1 MTEANNC
8 QKLYKNMEE
17 YEDEIKLDKEK
28 YLAKIKLEAKVEKE
42 MREVLEGELHN
53 NETFHLMGQKLV
65 PVLAQLPQEPVLNKY
80 IGHYLSQTAKRMQL
94 NDLLNS

>member
-53 NETFHLMGQKLV
+53 NETLHLMGQKLV
-65 PVLAQLPQEPVLNKY
+65 PVLRQLPQEPVLNKY
-80 IGHYLSQTAKRMQL
+80 LVLVLGRVNQRLRL
-94 NDLLNS
+94 NDSLNS